1 MTTGVPRLCALPRG
15 DAGKHS
21 HCLHC
26 WTSHFLSIDIMSQTS
41 VPEIGIW
48 QLLYNHG
55 AKPFPENHGMSDTI
69 FQVCI
74 Y

>member
-1 MTTGVPRLCALPRG
+1 MTTGVPRLSALPRG

-21 HCLHC
+21 QSSLLSRCQALL
-26 WTSHFLSIDIMSQTS
+26 SHFLSMDIMPQTS

-55 AKPFPENHGMSDTI
+55 AKPFPENHGIS
-69 FQVCI
+69 
-74 Y
+74 